1 MSRNT
6 STAPAHD
13 AIVVDPLVTTFGRLL
28 EATHALQARLGPDL
42 EAATGLDLTWLEV
55 LLRLSRS
62 PEGVLTMGELSRQI
76 ALTSGGVTRLV
87 DRMTAA
93 GLVERVPCASDRR
106 VLYASI
112 TDAGR
117 AALAPAIA
125 QHEQGLRTIFAGWSS
140 ACPVPRTGAC
150 STPRSPT
157 PVARR

>member
-1 MSRNT
+1 MARNPG
-6 STAPAHD
+6 TAPTTTE
-13 AIVVDPLVTTFGRLL
+13 VDPLVTTFGRLL

-42 EAATGLDLTWLEV
+42 EAASGLDLTWLEV

-87 DRMTAA
+87 DRMGAA

-112 TDAGR
+112 TDVGR
-117 AALAPAIA
+117 AALAPALLR
-125 QHEQGLRTIFAGWSS
+125 HEEGLRAIFADWTE
-140 ACPVPRTGAC
+140 PD
-150 STPRSPT
+150 
-157 PVARR
+157 VARLDALLDRLRTSPDAG

>member
-1 MSRNT
+1 MARNP
-6 STAPAHD
+6 SPARTHD
-13 AIVVDPLVTTFGRLL
+13 PITVDPLVTTFGRLL

-42 EAATGLDLTWLEV
+42 EAASGLDMTWLEV

-87 DRMTAA
+87 DRMGAA

-117 AALAPAIA
+117 AALVPALA
-125 QHEQGLRTIFAGWSS
+125 RHEKGLRSIFAGWSD
-140 ACPVPRTGAC
+140 AD
-150 STPRSPT
+150 
-157 PVARR
+157 VARLDALLDRLRTSPDAA